1 MIVSATAAAAVLM
14 LGTPDA
20 TGVSGAGDRL
30 EARAPH
36 RLLDGASPSSSLDL
50 ERPQLMTIS
59 DAPTTPAQS
68 FTASAL
74 TVLTG
79 VGILGGLG
87 EGPQLGLPMS
97 NFSLQARIAT
107 SLLLLSV
114 GPSMG
119 DLMNHDVSAFL
130 TGSGG
135 RTLLAAL
142 GWGAVSL
149 AITSPD
155 SVAIAL
161 STLFVTLGALVW
173 VGWGAT
179 DLVRSLFAPERWVDR
194 ENQARF
200 RSRVADST
208 RASRPPGRSR

>member
-20 TGVSGAGDRL
+20 TGVAGDRL
-30 EARAPH
+30 QPLAPQRQH
-36 RLLDGASPSSSLDL
+36 EGVSPSISLDL
-50 ERPQLMTIS
+50 ERPRLMTLS

-74 TVLTG
+74 TALTG

-87 EGPQLGLPMS
+87 EGPQPTLPMS
-97 NFSLQARIAT
+97 DFSFQARIAT

-119 DLMNHDVSAFL
+119 DLMNHDVSAFIA
-130 TGSGG
+130 GSGG

-149 AITSPD
+149 AITSSD
-155 SVAIAL
+155 SVVIAM

-194 ENQARF
+194 QNQERF

-208 RASRPPGRSR
+208 RASSPPGRSR